1 MTVLLFSVNHAES
14 NIENSKLSCV
24 CFYIWLYGF
33 SPEFQSGAQ
42 ENKKQFFFFLSI
54 CFPTHNFVCLYS
66 KWDWKAPLLI
76 KNPSEVLLLPVN
88 SMLYEDLHG
97 ICLLPSEQPGSIQKT
112 INNLS
117 VL

>member
-42 ENKKQFFFFLSI
+42 ENKKQFFFFWASV
-54 CFPTHNFVCLYS
+54 FPPIT
-66 KWDWKAPLLI
+66 
-76 KNPSEVLLLPVN
+76 
-88 SMLYEDLHG
+88 
-97 ICLLPSEQPGSIQKT
+97 
-112 INNLS
+112 LS
-117 VL
+117 VYTVNETERLLYL